1 MLAGEGQEQL
11 HYGLCVLQVWISCGV
26 ALLCDLLRH
35 LHVVA

>member
-1 MLAGEGQEQL
+1 MLAGGGQERL
-11 HYGLCVLQVWISCGV
+11 NYGLCVLQGWISCDV